1 MQPVRFGAAL
11 WSQSTDWRGFEE
23 AGIRAE
29 RLGFAHVWTWDHLYA
44 IFGNPLQPIFEGFTA
59 MAALAKVTDRIEL
72 GHFVV
77 ANTFRNPGLVAK
89 ALITIDHISGG
100 RAIMGIGGAWF
111 ETEHR
116 AFGLPFGGSPGERLK
131 WLAEATPAIRRLL
144 DGEVVTSDGTGRYE
158 FDQLQMVPLPARRRM
173 PLMIGGGGERKTL
186 RIVAEHADIWNV
198 FGTPETLQHKDEVL
212 RGHCAD
218 VGRDPD
224 AIERTVG
231 CKVTI
236 RATEADAYR
245 ALEGILANND
255 LTPADVADDHTFW
268 TGTPEQL
275 AEKMDAYR
283 RIGFN
288 TFLVELPAP
297 YDEETMQSLTNI
309 VAPMLNG
316 GPRPQ

>member
-1 MQPVRFGAAL
+1 M
-11 WSQSTDWRGFEE
+11 
-23 AGIRAE
+23 E

-59 MAALAKVTDRIEL
+59 MAAVAKVTKRIEL

-89 ALITIDHISGG
+89 AMITIDHISGG
-100 RAIMGIGGAWF
+100 RGIMGIGGAWF

-116 AFGLPFGGSPGERLK
+116 AFGLPFGRSPGERLK

-144 DGEVVTSDGTGRYE
+144 DGEAVTSDGTGRYE
-158 FDQLQMVPLPARRRM
+158 FDRLKMVPLPFSRRM

-198 FGTPETLQHKDEVL
+198 FGTPETLRHKDEVL
-212 RGHCAD
+212 RQHCED
-218 VGRDPD
+218 VGRDAD

-231 CKVTI
+231 CKITI
-236 RATEADAYR
+236 RATESEAFQ
-245 ALEGILANND
+245 ALDGILANND
-255 LTPADVADDHTFW
+255 LTLADVADDHTFW
-268 TGTPEQL
+268 TGTPEQV

-297 YDEETMQSLTNI
+297 YDEETMESLTNI

-316 GPRPQ
+316 SPGPS